1 MKGRS
6 DVSSSEFVD
15 NLLDYDVVVIG
26 AGISGLYQLFLLR
39 ESGFRVCI
47 LERGTGV
54 GGTWYWNRYPG
65 ARFDSESYS
74 YAYSFSDELLEE
86 WNWSEHF
93 ASQPEILRYLQYV
106 ASKFDLQKDIKFGS
120 DVESAVYL
128 ERHKSW
134 KITLANGMVYTT
146 RILVTAMGVL
156 SEPTFPDIDGID
168 SFQGDSFHT
177 ARWPKNPISFEGK
190 DVAVIGTGASGVQ
203 TIQEI
208 AKQVRHLTV
217 FQRRPNWCAP
227 LNNGPIAS
235 AEMREIKKNYR
246 NMFARCAESHGGFIW
261 TIDPR
266 GTFEVTPEER
276 NNFWET
282 LYKGRGMNIYQG
294 NFKDVLV
301 DSRANKAMSDFM
313 GGKIRARVNDPTIA
327 ELLIPN
333 DHGFGTRRVPLETGY
348 YETYNRSNVDLVDLN
363 KTPIMKITPDGILTI
378 DREHKADQIIYATG
392 FNAITGSF
400 DRINIRGV
408 GGRSLKV
415 QWDRKLET
423 FLAVQVVNFPNLLM
437 VMGPQGLGG
446 NHPRNIEYNVE
457 WITSLLI
464 YMRSGNLMEVEP
476 KSEAV
481 QFWSDHIMEKSGSS
495 LSNNVDSW
503 MTGINSNVTGK
514 DTRLIGARYGGSV
527 QSYRGLCDSVAAG
540 SYKEMVFS

>member
-1 MKGRS
+1 
-6 DVSSSEFVD
+6 
-15 NLLDYDVVVIG
+15 
-26 AGISGLYQLFLLR
+26 
-39 ESGFRVCI
+39 
-47 LERGTGV
+47 
-54 GGTWYWNRYPG
+54 YWNRYPG

-120 DVESAVYL
+120 DVESALYL

-156 SEPTFPDIDGID
+156 SEPTLPDIDGID

-177 ARWPKNPISFEGK
+177 ARWPKNPVSFEGK

-227 LNNGPIAS
+227 LNNGSIAS

-294 NFKDVLV
+294 NFRDVLV

-313 GGKIRARVNDPTIA
+313 ASKIRTRVNDPTIA

-363 KTPIMKITPDGILTI
+363 KTPIMKITRDGILTT

-400 DRINIRGV
+400 DRINIQGV
-408 GGRSLKV
+408 GGRSLKM

-457 WITSLLI
+457 WITSLLV

-481 QFWSDHIMEKSGSS
+481 QFWSAHIMEKSGSS

-527 QSYRGLCDSVAAG
+527 QSYRGLCDSVASGA
-540 SYKEMVFS
+540 YKEMVFS

>member
-276 NNFWET
+276 NDFWET

-363 KTPIMKITPDGILTI
+363 KTPIMKITPDGILTT

-481 QFWSDHIMEKSGSS
+481 QFWSDHIMEKSGLS